1 MTNSYLTPTWPYSNQ
16 IFVVVSGDSTNNSNQ
31 EVYIGQAIS
40 VYSIAS
46 VKFIS
51 SNECV
56 KAKRCDDK
64 HAEHSSKLV
73 VFALLVGICVK

>member
-1 MTNSYLTPTWPYSNQ
+1 MNELTNTCLTPRYPYLNQ
-16 IFVVVSGDSTNNSNQ
+16 IIVVVVVSGDSTNNSNQ
-31 EVYIGQAIS
+31 EVYIGQSIS

-64 HAEHSSKLV
+64 HTEHT
-73 VFALLVGICVK
+73 